1 MNVILMTAHAPDS
14 DRKTGFH
21 FWLKTL
27 AARGDNVDWVVVGFS
42 LASAFKPQPRVY
54 HPPFNRFCAIDGF
67 ASQEKTI
74 RKFSWRPLFHP
85 FFLPTSFL
93 NDLLTPLFRL
103 YPLLVPDAL
112 KHSFAAAD
120 VLIIE
125 NGAGLMLIP
134 LIRRLNPAA
143 RIIYT
148 VSDRMTTLGYHPLI
162 IAAER
167 SALAM
172 IDLIHVPAQ
181 AMINDFPPSSKIH
194 YTPQGLDK
202 NAFDTPMPNPY
213 KTPRNII
220 SVGDMLFDS
229 WAVETLARIAPDWNI
244 HVFGKKAVVTNPP
257 PNVHPY
263 GERPFD
269 TILPYIKYADLGM
282 APYRPAPDA
291 DDLSQSSLKM
301 MQYTYCRLPI
311 IAPDFGA
318 AG

>member
-1 MNVILMTAHAPDS
+1 
-14 DRKTGFH
+14 
-21 FWLKTL
+21 
-27 AARGDNVDWVVVGFS
+27 
-42 LASAFKPQPRVY
+42 
-54 HPPFNRFCAIDGF
+54 
-67 ASQEKTI
+67 
-74 RKFSWRPLFHP
+74 
-85 FFLPTSFL
+85 
-93 NDLLTPLFRL
+93 
-103 YPLLVPDAL
+103 
-112 KHSFAAAD
+112 
-120 VLIIE
+120 
-125 NGAGLMLIP
+125 
-134 LIRRLNPAA
+134 
-143 RIIYT
+143 
-148 VSDRMTTLGYHPLI
+148 LGYHPLI

-172 IDLIHVPAQ
+172 TDLIHVPAQ

-257 PNVHPY
+257 PNVHLY

-291 DDLSQSSLKM
+291 DYLSQSSLKM

-311 IAPDFGA
+311 IAPDFAA
-318 AG
+318 AGRAHVMGYTPFDEPSVITAFEHARNYNRAAIDITSVIPWEAVLDAMLENAAPANTAFGE